1 LPLLAFTRPEV
12 VLIATE
18 DGRKSWR
25 LNPDGP
31 DDGEGLDLPPI
42 HRLII
47 TDGRLVLDEQRRGMK
62 LVASVTAREGS
73 DGEAGF
79 RLDGEGTLNGTPLTV
94 TIQGGPFINIRR
106 DRPYAFT
113 GTLTGVGSK
122 LVADGAI
129 TRPF

>member
-1 LPLLAFTRPEV
+1 QDTVRVRRVEASVRLRKLFAGQVELPLLAFTRPEV

-18 DGRKSWR
+18 DGRKSWQ
-25 LNPDGP
+25 LNPDRP

-62 LVASVTAREGS
+62 LVASVTARKGS

-79 RLDGEGTLNGTPLTV
+79 RLDGEVTLNGT
-94 TIQGGPFINIRR
+94 
-106 DRPYAFT
+106 
-113 GTLTGVGSK
+113 
-122 LVADGAI
+122 
-129 TRPF
+129 